1 MDKRDA
7 RQGSAGPF
15 PHTCISFSPQYE
27 NILKFLEKIEKKCG
41 QLDVSLIKYYGCN
54 FNIMADYGQPGNL
67 EGVKSQ

>member
-1 MDKRDA
+1 MQDRGA
-7 RQGSAGPF
+7 EGPF
-15 PHTCISFSPQYE
+15 SQACISFFMKSG
-27 NILKFLEKIEKKCG
+27 NILKFFEKIEKKCG